1 MRRSFAIALLALIIS
16 HCPARAW
23 AVIGKVQDGATV
35 VLGTSAAV
43 TLAGN
48 VAAGDMLAACIHTG
62 SAVTSV
68 SDNQGNNWNA
78 ANPSSSGG
86 ISFYWVQA
94 AKAGGTTV
102 TVACSGSAAFCG
114 FTIAEFSGMGNAS
127 VQDGMWDV
135 STYGTATT
143 IQTNTISTSGTN
155 PELVFGCGITDSVQ
169 TPSGLVDYGAGGGT
183 PTAFTNQGQSSSS
196 GGETLVGAFQ
206 SVSSTGPFGFQWT
219 VTSSPT
225 LGAIAAFLPMTA
237 AITQQALCPQ
247 GRGVSGICDYPPTTV
262 QGLAFQVCPTG
273 TSCTSIVTNASA
285 SCSPGSTPSPGGTNI
300 CEVAW
305 SGSAWVED

>member
-1 MRRSFAIALLALIIS
+1 MRRPLSLPVLCVMMIGT
-16 HCPARAW
+16 PAW
-23 AVIGKVQDGATV
+23 AVISKVQDGATV

-43 TLAGN
+43 TLGAN

-62 SAVTSV
+62 SAVTAV
-68 SDNQGNNWNA
+68 GDNQGNNWNV
-78 ANPSSSGG
+78 ANPASNGG
-86 ISFYWVQA
+86 VSFYWVQA
-94 AKAGGTTV
+94 ARAGTTTV
-102 TVACSGSAAFCG
+102 TVTCSGSTAFCG
-114 FTIAEFSGMGNAS
+114 VTVAEFSGMGNAS
-127 VQDGMWDV
+127 VQDGMWNV
-135 STYGTATT
+135 STFGTATT

-155 PELVFGCGITDSVQ
+155 PELVFGCGLTDSVQ

-183 PTAFTNQGQSSSS
+183 PTAFTNQGQTSSS

-225 LGAIAAFLPMTA
+225 LGAIAVFQPMSA

-262 QGLAFQVCPTG
+262 QGLAFQVCPAG
-273 TSCTSIVTNASA
+273 TSCSSIVTNASA
-285 SCSPGSTPSPGGTNI
+285 ACSPGSTPSPGGTNI
-300 CEVAW
+300 CDVAW